1 VIGVASESETERTK
15 RQLRKLAEEM
25 DEHLAAVREH
35 VAEHHGDP
43 AGGGVQG
50 DGPGG
55 PDKDDEDDE
64 DDDPEGAPEP

>member
-35 VAEHHGDP
+35 VAEHHGE
-43 AGGGVQG
+43 
-50 DGPGG
+50 PGG
-55 PDKDDEDDE
+55 DDDDGDEPGEDDE
-64 DDDPEGAPEP
+64 PEGAPEP

>member
-15 RQLRKLAEEM
+15 RQLRELAEEM

-35 VAEHHGDP
+35 VAEHHVEP
-43 AGGGVQG
+43 AGDGD

-55 PDKDDEDDE
+55 LDADGEDDE
-64 DDDPEGAPEP
+64 PEGSGV